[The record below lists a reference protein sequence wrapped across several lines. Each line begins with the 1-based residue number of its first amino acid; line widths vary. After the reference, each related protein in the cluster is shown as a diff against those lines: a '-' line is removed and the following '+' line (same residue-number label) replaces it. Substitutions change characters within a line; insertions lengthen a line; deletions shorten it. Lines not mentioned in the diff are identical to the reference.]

1 MKNLQAPRTLAEC
14 DFTTGYPS
22 TIIPTRRARLIEKV
36 GGGAVIAAL
45 VLFVA
50 YVITGA

>member
-1 MKNLQAPRTLAEC
+1 MKNERTPRVLA
-14 DFTTGYPS
+14 DTVFRTSYPYA
-22 TIIPTRRARLIEKV
+22 IPTRRARILETV
-36 GGGAVIAAL
+36 GGGAVIAVL

>member
-1 MKNLQAPRTLAEC
+1 MKNERTPRTFSDAI
-14 DFTTGYPS
+14 YPVS
-22 TIIPTRRARLIEKV
+22 YPAVIPTRRARILEKV

-50 YVITGA
+50 WTITGA